1 MKKTLIF
8 LFIAV
13 LSISLVA
20 CGGGNGGTECQNH
33 NDANYDDICD
43 ACGGAYVPAC
53 GGHMDENCDFACD
66 KCGAAYAPICL
77 DHKDTNGNLLCDRCG
92 ATVTA
97 SYSVTF
103 TTIDDE
109 DVKIQGLIL
118 LIENEYDEVFTATS
132 NAEGIAT
139 ITLEAGEYRV
149 TYKEESIP
157 ENYLCYPKNIIV
169 NEDGMLIELEIRNNT
184 PNGTAARPYVVT
196 EEVET
201 LTVPANST
209 YYYNVPHASDRT
221 LVVTGS
227 DFTITYNA
235 EVYELIN
242 GEVRIKLVETD
253 PNDPSLFSVTNNS
266 SEELNASIVLES
278 AYGSQNNPIIIESL
292 NEVIRATLTTDG
304 SLFYKF
310 TANFTGTLKIESVS
324 ESKNIKAT
332 NSTNS
337 VQAELD
343 AEGSYLVLDVTDG
356 DIVSIIVSATA
367 DTTVEFILSVQE

>member
-8 LFIAV
+8 LLIAV

-53 GGHMDENCDFACD
+53 GGHMDENSDFACD

-103 TTIDDE
+103 TTIDGE
-109 DVKIQGLIL
+109 GVKIQGLIL

-169 NEDGMLIELEIRNNT
+169 NEEGMVIELEISNNT
-184 PNGTAARPYVVT
+184 PNGTPARPYVIT
-196 EEVET
+196 EDVNT
-201 LTVPANST
+201 LTVPANEKV
-209 YYYNVPHASDRT
+209 YYIVSHASDRT
-221 LVVTGS
+221 LVVTGEGFS
-227 DFTITYNA
+227 ISYNA
-235 EVYELIN
+235 EVYEVVD
-242 GEVRIKLVETD
+242 GEIRIKLVETD

-266 SEELNASIVLES
+266 SEELVAPILLES
-278 AYGSQNNPIIIESL
+278 ALGSQNNPIVIESL
-292 NEVIRATLTTDG
+292 GETVSATVASG
-304 SLFYKF
+304 SSVFYKF
-310 TANFTGTLKIESVS
+310 VANFTGTLKIESAS

-332 NSTNS
+332 NNTNS
-337 VQAELD
+337 VQAELGT
-343 AEGSYLVLDVTDG
+343 EGTYLVLEVTEG